1 VESGMTMRRALR
13 QKSAPAERPDQ
24 GQGEALSVPGSDE
37 ALRPRHEAEDTG
49 AGLLSAV
56 LARENMQ
63 QAWKRVRSNK
73 GAAGIDGLGID
84 ETAERLMWEWPVLR
98 EQLLRGT
105 YRPQPVRRVMIPK
118 PDGGQRELGIP
129 TVTDRL
135 IQQALL
141 QVLQPLLDYTFSRH
155 SYGFRP
161 GRSAHQA
168 VQAAQAY
175 VQSGR
180 RVVVDVDLEKFF
192 DRVHHDILIDRLRKR
207 VSDAGVIRLVR
218 AYLTSGIMAGG
229 VFQERKEGTPQGGP
243 LSPLL
248 ANVLLDEVDKK
259 LEQLGHCFVRYADD
273 ANVYVRS
280 RRAGQRVMALLL
292 KLYGRLCLK
301 VNQAKSAVA
310 SVFQR
315 KFLGYSFWVAAG
327 GKVKRRVATK
337 AMATFKQ
344 RVRQLTRRS
353 VGRSLEQVAERLRS
367 YVLGWKAYFRLADTP
382 KVWKELDQWIRHR
395 MRAIQLKQWRRG
407 KTACRELLA
416 RGARPDVA
424 QRVAGNYGC
433 WWRNSGMLLNAVLDL
448 SWADR
453 LGIPR
458 LC

>member
-1 VESGMTMRRALR
+1 MR
-13 QKSAPAERPDQ
+13 QMSAKAERSDSR
-24 GQGEALSVPGSDE
+24 QGEAQPESVSDE
-37 ALRPRHEAEDTG
+37 APRPRHEAEDTG
-49 AGLLSAV
+49 PGLLGAV
-56 LARENMQ
+56 LARANMQ
-63 QAWKRVRSNK
+63 QAMKRVRSNR

-84 ETAERLMWEWPVLR
+84 ETAERLVWEWPSLR

-141 QVLQPLLDYTFSRH
+141 QVLQPLLDPTFSQH

-161 GRSAHQA
+161 GRSAHMA
-168 VQAAQAY
+168 VQTAQAY

-207 VSDAGVIRLVR
+207 VADAGVIRLVR
-218 AYLTSGIMAGG
+218 AYLTSGIMDGG
-229 VFQERKEGTPQGGP
+229 VFEERKQGTPQGGP

-248 ANVLLDEVDKK
+248 ANVLLDEVDKQ
-259 LEQLGHCFVRYADD
+259 LERLGHCFVRYADD

-280 RRAGQRVMALLL
+280 RRAGQRVLAQLR
-292 KLYGRLCLK
+292 KLYGRLCLT
-301 VNQAKSAVA
+301 VNEAKSAVA

-315 KFLGYSFWVAAG
+315 KFLGYSFWVAPG
-327 GKVKRRVATK
+327 GKVKRRVADK
-337 AMATFKQ
+337 AMATFKT

-353 VGRSLEQVAERLRS
+353 GGRSLEQVVERLRS
-367 YVLGWKAYFRLADTP
+367 YVLGWKGYFRLADTP
-382 KVWKELDQWIRHR
+382 KVWHKLDQWIRHR
-395 MRAIQLKQWRRG
+395 MRAMQLKQWRRG
-407 KTACRELLA
+407 RTAYRELLA
-416 RGARPDVA
+416 RGASPDVA
-424 QRVAGNYGC
+424 CMVAGNYRHL
-433 WWRNSGMLLNAVLDL
+433 WRNSGQALHMVLGI
-448 SWADR
+448 SWADQ

>member
-1 VESGMTMRRALR
+1 M
-13 QKSAPAERPDQ
+13 SAKAERSDSR
-24 GQGEALSVPGSDE
+24 QGEAQPESVSDE
-37 ALRPRHEAEDTG
+37 APRPRHEAEDTG
-49 AGLLSAV
+49 PGLLGAV
-56 LARENMQ
+56 LARANMQ
-63 QAWKRVRSNK
+63 QAMKRVRSNR

-84 ETAERLMWEWPVLR
+84 ETAERLVWEWPSLR

-141 QVLQPLLDYTFSRH
+141 QVLQPLLDPTFSQH

-161 GRSAHQA
+161 GRSAHMAIQT
-168 VQAAQAY
+168 AQAY

-207 VSDAGVIRLVR
+207 VADAGVIRLVR
-218 AYLTSGIMAGG
+218 AYLTSGIMDGG
-229 VFQERKEGTPQGGP
+229 VFEERKQGTPQGGP

-248 ANVLLDEVDKK
+248 ANVLLDEVDKQ
-259 LEQLGHCFVRYADD
+259 LERLGHCFVRYADD

-280 RRAGQRVMALLL
+280 RRAGQRVMVQLR
-292 KLYGRLCLK
+292 KLYGRLCLT
-301 VNQAKSAVA
+301 VNEAKSAVA

-315 KFLGYSFWVAAG
+315 KFLGYSFWVAPG
-327 GKVKRRVATK
+327 GKVKRRVADK
-337 AMATFKQ
+337 AKATFKQ

-353 VGRSLEQVAERLRS
+353 GGRSLEQVVERLRC
-367 YVLGWKAYFRLADTP
+367 YVLGWKGYFRLADTP
-382 KVWKELDQWIRHR
+382 GVWKELDKWIRHR

-407 KTACRELLA
+407 RTAYRELLA
-416 RGARPDVA
+416 RGASPDA
-424 QRVAGNYGC
+424 ACMVAGNYRHL
-433 WWRNSGMLLNAVLDL
+433 WRNSGQALHMVLGI
-448 SWADR
+448 SWADQ

>member
-1 VESGMTMRRALR
+1 M
-13 QKSAPAERPDQ
+13 SAKAERSDSR
-24 GQGEALSVPGSDE
+24 QGEAQPESVSDE
-37 ALRPRHEAEDTG
+37 APRPRHEAEDTG
-49 AGLLSAV
+49 PGLLGAV
-56 LARENMQ
+56 LARANMQ
-63 QAWKRVRSNK
+63 QAMKRVRSNR

-84 ETAERLMWEWPVLR
+84 ETAERLVWEWPSLR

-141 QVLQPLLDYTFSRH
+141 QVLQPLLDPTFSQH

-161 GRSAHQA
+161 GRSAHMAIQT
-168 VQAAQAY
+168 AQAY

-207 VSDAGVIRLVR
+207 VADAGVIRLVR
-218 AYLTSGIMAGG
+218 AYLTSGIMDGG
-229 VFQERKEGTPQGGP
+229 VFQERKQGTPQGGP

-248 ANVLLDEVDKK
+248 ANVLLDEVDKQ
-259 LEQLGHCFVRYADD
+259 LERLGHCFVRYADD

-280 RRAGQRVMALLL
+280 RRAGQRVMVQLR
-292 KLYGRLCLK
+292 KLYGRLRLT
-301 VNQAKSAVA
+301 VNETKSAVA

-315 KFLGYSFWVAAG
+315 KFLGYSFWVAPG
-327 GKVKRRVATK
+327 GKIKRRVAVK
-337 AMATFKQ
+337 AMATFKA
-344 RVRQLTRRS
+344 RVRRLTRRS
-353 VGRSLEQVAERLRS
+353 DGRSLEQVVERLRS
-367 YVLGWKAYFRLADTP
+367 YVLGWKTYFRLADTP
-382 KVWKELDQWIRHR
+382 KVWRELDQWIRHR

-407 KTACRELLA
+407 RTAYQELLA
-416 RGARPDVA
+416 RGASPDVA
-424 QRVAGNYGC
+424 CMVAGNYRHL
-433 WWRNSGMLLNAVLDL
+433 WRNSGQALHMVLGI
-448 SWADR
+448 SWADQ